1 MRSEIALYQNEIND
15 NINSIDKIV
24 AASAFLLHFRPK
36 KEEEDFAEFDQND
49 ERNQNEKE
57 EFNFFSDYT
66 DVFLSFDCD
75 PSIDENIWGKLMNL
89 LPITQI
95 QRAKVLQWMNEICD
109 IYRLSIDTFS
119 LSVYVLDKY
128 LISSLQKPL
137 ISQIQLLASCCLLI
151 AAKYEDGYY
160 PSLSELV
167 YMCDGLYKKKDFINM
182 QNLILETIHYR
193 LTRHDA
199 RFNARLKLAKMEAL
213 DKIEIEENFFVSVDF
228 VFKSSLFSPFLTF
241 ASINN
246 YGDALID
253 TTSESEIS
261 DRTQNQNIKMYILD
275 SLEIAQEFQESN

>member
-1 MRSEIALYQNEIND
+1 MNPSLTPEGTDSRLILND
-15 NINSIDKIV
+15 IMKE
-24 AASAFLLHFRPK
+24 

-66 DVFLSFDCD
+66 DVLLSFDCD

-213 DKIEIEENFFVSVDF
+213 DKIEIEENFFISVDF

-275 SLEIAQEFQESN
+275 SLEIAQEAQESN